1 MCYSN
6 YRQANNAGNKQM
18 TINETIL
25 DLFRACGAQEFY
37 QIYDECRTQF
47 DSALTVRDV
56 NLALDR
62 LIGIRKISKMTED
75 GLTVW
80 GLPSDF

>member
-1 MCYSN
+1 
-6 YRQANNAGNKQM
+6 M

-25 DLFRACGAQEFY
+25 DLFKACGAQEFY
-37 QIYDECRTQF
+37 QIYNECKMQF
-47 DSALTVRDV
+47 DNALTVKDV

-62 LIGIRKISKMTED
+62 LIGIKKISKVTED
-75 GLTVW
+75 GATFC